1 MNVRTSERLVV
12 DQGTDA
18 GVEGNGRLT
27 AATGTLLAL
36 LLLVEGFTV
45 LDVRGYIT
53 LHAALGLILIGPV
66 MLKCASTAYR
76 FFRYYTGR
84 AAYVRKG
91 PPHLVMRVL
100 GPVVILSTLALLG
113 TGVALLAVHGR
124 SDTWLT
130 LHQGSFIVWLAVMTV
145 HFLWHLLEAIR
156 GTARELRPAGQD
168 PAGRG
173 HALRLVVVAASI
185 LVGVGLAAAFTPS
198 ASSWQME
205 HHDHGRYE
213 QPR

>member
-18 GVEGNGRLT
+18 SVEGNGRLT

-84 AAYVRKG
+84 GAYVRKG

-100 GPVVILSTLALLG
+100 GPIVILSTLALLG

-156 GTARELRPAGQD
+156 GTARELRPAVQD

-173 HALRLVVVAASI
+173 RALRLVVVVVSI

-198 ASSWQME
+198 ASSWQLE

-213 QPR
+213 QH

>member
-1 MNVRTSERLVV
+1 VRTPERPEVSAGP
-12 DQGTDA
+12 DP
-18 GVEGNGRLT
+18 GVEGNGRIT
-27 AATGTLLAL
+27 AATGTLLTL

-53 LHAALGLILIGPV
+53 LHAAVGLVLIGPV
-66 MLKCASTAYR
+66 ALKCASTGYR
-76 FFRYYTGR
+76 FVRYYTGH
-84 AAYVRKG
+84 AAYVRNG
-91 PPHLVMRVL
+91 PPHWLLRLL

-130 LHQGSFIVWLAVMTV
+130 LHQGSFIVWVAVMTV
-145 HFLWHLLEAIR
+145 HFLAHVVEAAR

-173 HALRLVVVAASI
+173 RAWRLI
-185 LVGVGLAAAFTPS
+185 LVAVSLLIGVGLAAAFTPN
-198 ASSWQME
+198 ASSWQLHHHE
-205 HHDHGRYE
+205 HARV